1 MPSIRCRA
9 SVAPKSNLFSQVRH
23 MKSTAS
29 EPDLTRKTW
38 VCRFFFPFGL
48 QESNFSEFLGTVYR
62 SEVTY
67 DGEIRQSGTLVVFR

>member
-1 MPSIRCRA
+1 
-9 SVAPKSNLFSQVRH
+9 

-29 EPDLTRKTW
+29 EPDLTLKTW
-38 VCRFFFPFGL
+38 VCRFSFPFGL

-62 SEVTY
+62 TEVTY